1 MLKKTL
7 IGSVVILLIF
17 AAIGYTFPADYE
29 SKRTIDVNAPIE
41 VVFDNVNTIAKNL
54 AWSPW
59 VGQAPDTKITYNDI
73 PSGTGARYDWESAS
87 SGKGAALITR
97 SESPTT
103 IEMNIDFGDDGLAKS
118 FWSFEQSGTV
128 VRATWG
134 VRGHAGANPFARFFG
149 LMLDR
154 MVGVHLETGLSRL
167 KKAAETP

>member
-7 IGSVVILLIF
+7 VGSVVILLIF

-29 SKRTIDVNAPIE
+29 SKRTIEINAPIE
-41 VVFDNVNTIAKNL
+41 IVFDNVNTIAKNI

-59 VGQAPDTKITYNDI
+59 VGQASDTKITYNEI
-73 PSGTGARYDWESAS
+73 PAGKGARYDWESPS
-87 SGKGAALITR
+87 SGKGAALITK
-97 SESPTT
+97 SDAPTT
-103 IEMNIDFGDDGLAKS
+103 IEMDIDFGADGIAKC
-118 FWSFEQSGTV
+118 FWSFEQVGSV

-167 KKAAETP
+167 KKASEAQ